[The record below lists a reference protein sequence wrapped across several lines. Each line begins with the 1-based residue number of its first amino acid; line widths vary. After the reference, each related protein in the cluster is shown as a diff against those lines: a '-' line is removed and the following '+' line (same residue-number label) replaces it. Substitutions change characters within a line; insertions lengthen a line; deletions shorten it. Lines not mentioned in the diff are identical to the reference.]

1 MRLSIEPHRG
11 SRIPIPYRRN
21 IKRKGITITSDN
33 KNLETLIDKFRQFP
47 VTATGYTYVELYDGD
62 NLVEKLT
69 SQYFLNE
76 QEIAIYKDL
85 KNDI

>member
-1 MRLSIEPHRG
+1 MINKIVYTKVDCLLGPGAS
-11 SRIPIPYRRN
+11 
-21 IKRKGITITSDN
+21 ITITRDN
-33 KNLETLIDKFRQFP
+33 ENFETLIDKFRQFP
-47 VTATGYTYVELYDGD
+47 AFATSYTYVELYDGD
-62 NLVEKLT
+62 NLVEKIT

>member
-1 MRLSIEPHRG
+1 MKNNHYDKQNSIYSNG
-11 SRIPIPYRRN
+11 LLLGT
-21 IKRKGITITSDN
+21 KRAITITSDN

>member
-1 MRLSIEPHRG
+1 MINKIVYIVMDCYWGQREP
-11 SRIPIPYRRN
+11 
-21 IKRKGITITSDN
+21 ITITSDN

>member
-1 MRLSIEPHRG
+1 MINKIVYRKEDCLLGPREP
-11 SRIPIPYRRN
+11 
-21 IKRKGITITSDN
+21 ITITSDN
-33 KNLETLIDKFRQFP
+33 KNLETLIDKFRQF
-47 VTATGYTYVELYDGD
+47 TAFATSYTYVELYAGD
-62 NLVEKLT
+62 NLVEKIT

>member
-1 MRLSIEPHRG
+1 MI
-11 SRIPIPYRRN
+11 I
-21 IKRKGITITSDN
+21 
-33 KNLETLIDKFRQFP
+33 ETLIDKFRQFP

-62 NLVEKLT
+62 NLVEKIT

-85 KNDI
+85 KNGI

>member
-1 MRLSIEPHRG
+1 MINKIVYRKVDCLLGPREP
-11 SRIPIPYRRN
+11 
-21 IKRKGITITSDN
+21 ITITSDN

-47 VTATGYTYVELYDGD
+47 AFATSYTYVELYDGD
-62 NLVEKLT
+62 NLVEKIT
-69 SQYFLNE
+69 SHYFLNE